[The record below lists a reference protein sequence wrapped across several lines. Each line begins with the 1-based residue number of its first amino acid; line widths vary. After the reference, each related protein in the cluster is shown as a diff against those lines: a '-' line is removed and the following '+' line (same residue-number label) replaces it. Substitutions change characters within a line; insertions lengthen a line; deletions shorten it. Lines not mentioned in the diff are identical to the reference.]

1 MNIACRV
8 VWVALLVAGCG
19 RPLRLLSDNR
29 VAVDGVVQT
38 NNRVVF
44 EMPVNPDAG
53 QVVAVALGRS
63 SCADGPKVAVV
74 DVDGLLLNQ
83 DFTGFQ
89 SHGENPVALFREKL
103 EAVAHDPA
111 VKAVVLRINTPGG
124 SVTATDI
131 LWHDLL
137 AFRERTGLPVVAC
150 LMDVAAGGGYY
161 LATGADVIVA
171 HPTSITGG
179 IGVILNLY
187 NLAEQ
192 LGQWNILPQEIKAGE
207 NIDLGTA
214 LHNLS
219 DEERAIL
226 QQMADEYHE
235 RFKQVVR
242 RARPGLDRAKEK
254 EIFDGRVF
262 TAKAALG
269 LGLVDRIGYLDDAV
283 ALAAEAGRCAGAAPV
298 LYRRKNDP
306 ARSLYAVTP
315 NVPLQA
321 TLLPISVPGLDRAK
335 LPAFL
340 YLWQPEPTM
349 PRLSGR

>member
-1 MNIACRV
+1 V
-8 VWVALLVAGCG
+8 LTE
-19 RPLRLLSDNR
+19 NR

-44 EMPVNPDAG
+44 EMPVNPDGG
-53 QVVAVALGRS
+53 QVVAVLLGQGP
-63 SCADGPKVAVV
+63 CAAGPKVAVI

-89 SHGENPVALFREKL
+89 SLGENPVGLFREKL
-103 EAVAHDPA
+103 DAVGRDPD
-111 VKAVVLRINTPGG
+111 VKAVVLRVNTPGG

-137 AFRERTGLPVVAC
+137 AFRGRTHLPVVAC

-171 HPTSITGG
+171 HPTSVTGG

-187 NLAEQ
+187 NLGEL
-192 LGQWNILPQEIKAGE
+192 LGVLNILPQEIKAGE
-207 NIDLGTA
+207 NIDLGSQ
-214 LHNLS
+214 LRNLP
-219 DEERAIL
+219 DEAREIL
-226 QQMADEYHE
+226 EKMANEYHD
-235 RFKQVVR
+235 RFKEVVR
-242 RARPGLDRAKEK
+242 RARPRLDLAREK

-262 TAKAALG
+262 TAKSALG
-269 LGLVDRIGYLDDAV
+269 LGLVDGIGYLDDAV
-283 ALAAEAGRCAGAAPV
+283 ALAAEMGKCPKAAPV
-298 LYRRKNDP
+298 LYRRANDP

-321 TLLPISVPGLDRAK
+321 TLLPVSVPGVDRTK

-340 YLWQPEPTM
+340 YLWQPEPTL
-349 PRLSGR
+349 PRLGGR